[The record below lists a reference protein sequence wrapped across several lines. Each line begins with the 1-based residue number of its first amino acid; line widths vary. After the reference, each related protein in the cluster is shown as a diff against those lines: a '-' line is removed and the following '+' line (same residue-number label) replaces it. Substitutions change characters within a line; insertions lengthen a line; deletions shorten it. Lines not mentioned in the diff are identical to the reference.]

1 MTDNSTVYDTKQSL
15 FESLLYQLKEIEKQE
30 TKEIY
35 FHDTIHEVVD
45 NAITGLSK
53 MENMQIIED
62 LESEIDNDW
71 VDEGLIDNSS
81 LERTLQTTAYC
92 YLEQSLFEDDFIVER
107 LQNTLNNETID
118 YKTAQQLIKEILKR
132 EEMSEYKW

>member
-1 MTDNSTVYDTKQSL
+1 LIYSK
-15 FESLLYQLKEIEKQE
+15 KQE

-132 EEMSEYKW
+132 EEMSEYK

>member
-132 EEMSEYKW
+132 EEMSEYK